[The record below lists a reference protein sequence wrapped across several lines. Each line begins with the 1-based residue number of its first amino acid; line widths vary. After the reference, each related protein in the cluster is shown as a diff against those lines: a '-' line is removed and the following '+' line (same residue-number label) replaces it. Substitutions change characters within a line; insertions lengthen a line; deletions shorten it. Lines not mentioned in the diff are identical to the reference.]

1 MNFNISKILYGL
13 AAHSCYSGVI
23 KGSEDAVQ
31 TEKGYLD
38 REQYLQVSHRQQG
51 TFSSRREAVY
61 ALFQAY
67 LKMKQE
73 RREWDAADRY
83 VQPRFVYGHLA
94 VSDNI

>member
-1 MNFNISKILYGL
+1 MGKFFQASHGL
-13 AAHSCYSGVI
+13 SAHSCRLGVI
-23 KGSEDAVQ
+23 KGSEDAVR

-51 TFSSRREAVY
+51 TFASRRDAVY

-83 VQPRFVYGHLA
+83 VQP
-94 VSDNI
+94 